1 MKTGIL
7 WIFIFFLLG
16 VVPCLHAQT
25 IEGSVSYL
33 SNAQVYVKF
42 PSTREINTGDTL
54 YFVKGENAAAG
65 ALIVLNKSSISC
77 VCTRLG
83 TNEIQIGDK
92 VVFFPRQVNKPDIA
106 TKTQPPAAVITDS
119 ILVLASVTD
128 TIEHH
133 TTKAQSK
140 VRGRISLAS
149 FTSVHSEEPTVA
161 QRMRYTLALKT
172 GNTATKGLSAETY
185 VTFSHKDHRWDE
197 IREDVFN
204 GLKIYNLAMTY
215 RFSKSH
221 SVSFGRRINPNI
233 SQMGVN
239 DGLQYEYTHKNI
251 TIGVLGGSRPD
262 QQNFSLNT
270 SLFQAGSYLS
280 HLKKAGKG
288 TIQTTAAFVEQ
299 TNKGFTDRRYIYLQ
313 HSNSLLPKLYF
324 FGSLEFDLYK
334 KVNELITNNVTLS
347 NAFLSIRYRPVQKI
361 SMSLSYSN
369 RQAII
374 YYETYKTI
382 VEQLLEQSSTQ
393 GLNFQTDY
401 RPFKGWT
408 IGFRAGYRSN
418 AQDARDTRNL
428 HTYVSVSHIPWLNVA
443 ASLTATL
450 ISSPYMDGS
459 IYSLSCYRDFIKGRL
474 NTSLSYRYIN
484 YFYQSGEFTQK
495 QHLAEL
501 GIGYRIAGKLFAN
514 INTEHAFEKT
524 VTSHRVFIGLTQ
536 RF

>member
-7 WIFIFFLLG
+7 WTIIFFLLG
-16 VVPCLHAQT
+16 IVPCLHAQT

-33 SNAQVYVKF
+33 SNAQVYVRF

-54 YFVKGENAAAG
+54 YIVKGENTEAG

-77 VCTRLG
+77 VCTRFG
-83 TNEIQIGDK
+83 TTEFQIGDK
-92 VVFFPRQVNKPDIA
+92 VVFYPRQGNRQDAAAEP
-106 TKTQPPAAVITDS
+106 QPPAAAIKDS
-119 ILVLASVTD
+119 ILVQAPITD
-128 TIEHH
+128 TIERNS
-133 TTKAQSK
+133 TKALSK

-149 FTSVHSEEPTVA
+149 YTSIHSEEPTIA
-161 QRMRYTLALKT
+161 QRMRYTFALKS

-204 GLKIYNLAMTY
+204 GLKIYNLAITY
-215 RFSKSH
+215 RFNNSH
-221 SVSFGRRINPNI
+221 SVAFGRRINPNI
-233 SQMGVN
+233 SQLGVN
-239 DGLQYEYTHKNI
+239 DGLQYEFTHKNI
-251 TIGVLGGSRPD
+251 TFGVLGGSRPD

-270 SLFQAGSYLS
+270 TLYQAGAFLS

-288 TIQTTAAFVEQ
+288 IIQTTAAFVEQ
-299 TNKGFTDRRYIYLQ
+299 TNRGITDRRYIYLQ

-347 NAFLSIRYRPVQKI
+347 NAFLSVRYRPVQKL
-361 SMSLSYSN
+361 SMSLSYSK

-382 VEQLLEQSSTQ
+382 VDQLLEQSSTQ
-393 GLNFQTDY
+393 GLNLQTDY

-428 HTYVSVSHIPWLNVA
+428 HTYVSVSHIPWLNIA

-450 ISSPYMDGS
+450 ISSPYMDGN
-459 IYSLSCYRDFIKGRL
+459 IYSLSCYKDFYQGRL
-474 NTSLSYRYIN
+474 NTSVSYRFIN

-495 QHLAEL
+495 QHLAEIGL
-501 GIGYRIAGKLFAN
+501 GYRIAGKLFAN

-524 VTSHRVFIGLTQ
+524 VTSHRIFIGLTQ